1 MNGSAAASPR
11 RRHGRQ
17 LRAIGLTLL
26 RTCKVLAFV
35 GLPIYLV
42 IGIVSFEEWRPAT
55 TIAWLAGCFAAAIGL
70 PGGGLVGWLLMRR
83 GERLLALSGAEA
95 IEQDRRSPV
104 LYLRAFRDEA
114 ATRRSRTRVGHG
126 SIDVVYGVG
135 EEECLGEELTKIGP
149 FVAIGHPGDPLPQLG
164 ASRTYVEDVDWRS
177 VVLGLM
183 DQAAALVIRIG
194 GGQGLAWEIEQ
205 ALTRFPP
212 ERLLFVVPR
221 DPVAYSEF
229 KYRTDPYL
237 PRPLPPFPP
246 APLLNW
252 FERQRRVQYQLLG
265 FLVFS
270 PEGDG
275 YLVQLEFKYE
285 APSTK
290 TLKQEYTRTL
300 APFIETVLAAT
311 PRTQASTGIA
321 HYPRWCFRAPP
332 NWPQSPPGWRPSPGW
347 QPDPSWPLPPT
358 GWTFWTR
365 EQP

>member
-1 MNGSAAASPR
+1 
-11 RRHGRQ
+11 
-17 LRAIGLTLL
+17 
-26 RTCKVLAFV
+26 LAFV
-35 GLPIYLV
+35 GLPIYIV
-42 IGIVSFEEWRPAT
+42 IGVVSFEEWRPAT
-55 TIAWLAGCFAAAIGL
+55 TISWFAGCFAAAIGL
-70 PGGGLVGWLLMRR
+70 PSGGLVGWLLMRR
-83 GERLLALSGAEA
+83 GERLLALSGDEA
-95 IEQDRRSPV
+95 IEQDRRPPV

-114 ATRRSRTRVGHG
+114 ATRRSRTRVGHA
-126 SIDVVYGVG
+126 SINVDYSLG
-135 EEECLGEELTKIGP
+135 EEECLREELTKIGP

-164 ASRTYVEDVDWRS
+164 ASRIYVEDADWRS
-177 VVLGLM
+177 VVIGLM

-194 GGQGLAWEIEQ
+194 GGEGLAWEIGQ

-221 DPVAYSEF
+221 DSVAYSEF

-252 FERQRRVQYQLLG
+252 FERQRHVQYQLLG

-275 YLVQLEFKYE
+275 HLVQLEFKYE

-290 TLKQEYTRTL
+290 ALNQEYARSL
-300 APFIETVLAAT
+300 APFIDTVLTAT
-311 PRTQASTGIA
+311 PRTQTSTGIA

-332 NWPQSPPGWRPSPGW
+332 NWPQPPPGWRPSPGW